1 MVLNKI
7 LTHIN
12 QLHIVFS
19 SIRTLL
25 RESLAIFRA
34 FHSKVTSA
42 KPNPDQ
48 GIFFKIRNIFASLY
62 AYKNIE
68 KTLCRKWQLKKSA
81 SNALYIIHVLN
92 SRELIVGLYKN
103 LIDKY
108 FVTICFNAH
117 KMPKLKKNFIQC
129 SKHYHRLFP

>member
-1 MVLNKI
+1 MVSNQI

-42 KPNPDQ
+42 NPNPDQ
-48 GIFFKIRNIFASLY
+48 RFFSLNQKY
-62 AYKNIE
+62 YKNIE